1 MTDLFIDSGNSR
13 IKLARYSSA
22 GFDYL
27 PALDFEDVEI
37 NERFKAALTDLEF
50 ERIVLAAV
58 SKGRRSQQLA
68 DLLVNTG
75 KPIIQITT
83 KASMGR
89 LQVAYPAPSQ
99 LGVDRFLAM
108 LAVSDAAEPCIL
120 ISFGSALT
128 VDVLDADGRHRGGVI
143 APSPDFQRRSM
154 MSAFPGLFEEEG
166 QIRSLADNTPDA
178 LTSGIAHQTL
188 GLIERIL
195 GTVDASEDWRL
206 WVSGGAALHWLPLLP
221 SNARHAPDI
230 LFRGMQRYMEL
241 DSA

>member
-13 IKLARYSSA
+13 LKLARYSSS
-22 GFDYL
+22 GFEYL
-27 PALDFEDVEI
+27 QALDFEDVEI
-37 NERFKAALTDLEF
+37 SERFKAVLASFKFD
-50 ERIVLAAV
+50 RIVLAAV
-58 SKGRRSQQLA
+58 SKGRRNQQLW
-68 DLLVNTG
+68 DLLDNSG

-89 LQVAYPAPSQ
+89 LQVAYSAPSQ

-108 LAVSDAAEPCIL
+108 LAASDTAEPCIL

-128 VDVLDADGRHRGGVI
+128 VDILDAEGRHRGGVI

-154 MSAFPGLFEEEG
+154 MLAFPGLFEAEG
-166 QIRSLADNTPDA
+166 QIRPLADNTPDA

-188 GLIERIL
+188 GLIDRIL
-195 GTVDASEDWRL
+195 GTVNASEDWRL
-206 WVSGGAALHWLPLLP
+206 CVSGGAATQWLHLLP
-221 SNARHAPDI
+221 GNARHDPDI
-230 LFRGMQRYMEL
+230 LFRGMQRYLEL